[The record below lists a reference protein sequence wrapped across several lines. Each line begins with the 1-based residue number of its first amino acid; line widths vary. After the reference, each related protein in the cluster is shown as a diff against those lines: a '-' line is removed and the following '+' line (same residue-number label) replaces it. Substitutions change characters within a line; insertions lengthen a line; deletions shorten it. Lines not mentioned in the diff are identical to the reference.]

1 MVMPASATNIALTGL
16 NAAETRLSVSA
27 NNIANQSSA
36 KQLVNGKVVNQPYT
50 PQQVQQTSLPGGG
63 TQAQVADI
71 NPATVT
77 VGGQPLPNVD
87 QSNEIVQQSIASY
100 DFKANLKTIKVQ
112 DQMQKSLLDIIS

>member
-1 MVMPASATNIALTGL
+1 MPASATNIALTGL

-77 VGGQPLPNVD
+77 VGGQQLPNVD